1 MVTISHMELTYLRK
15 NVMSKDKVVLAYS
28 GGLDTSMML
37 KWIQEEYG
45 MDVISCI
52 VDVGQPKDFKKA
64 EEKAWNLGV
73 LNHYT
78 FDAKEEFAT
87 EYVYPAIKANALYMG
102 TYPVSSS
109 LSRPL
114 IVKKI
119 VEVAEMEDA
128 QAVAHGCTGKGNDQ
142 VRFDMTFKALNPGL
156 KIIAPVREW
165 KFDRNS
171 QIEWAKEHGIPV
183 PVTAD
188 SPYSID
194 ENLWGRSIEGGILEH
209 PDKMAPGDIWT
220 WTQDV
225 ESAPD
230 DPEYVKIG
238 FSKGVPVSLDGV
250 EMGPVE
256 ILKTL
261 NKKGGLHGIG
271 RIEHMEDRVVGL
283 KTRETYETPGAE
295 VILNAHMDLEKMV
308 MTRHQKAFKF
318 NVDHTW
324 ASVVY
329 QGLWVDPFKED
340 LDAFINSTQKNVTG
354 TVTMKLYKGSAK
366 PVARE
371 SPFSLYDYN
380 LASFDIN
387 THYDQ
392 GDAVGFI
399 NLWGLPSVS
408 AWNLKRKIADEGIQE
423 IQKKVVPVPTGDA

>member
-1 MVTISHMELTYLRK
+1 
-15 NVMSKDKVVLAYS
+15 MSKNKVVLAYS

-37 KWIQEEYG
+37 KWIQEEYD

-52 VDVGQPKDFKKA
+52 VDVGQGKDMKTV

-78 FDAKEEFAT
+78 FDAKEEFAR
-87 EYVYPAIKANALYMG
+87 EYVFPAIKANALYMG

-109 LSRPL
+109 ISRPL
-114 IVKKI
+114 IAKKVVK
-119 VEVAEMEDA
+119 VAEMENA

-142 VRFDMTFKALNPGL
+142 VRFDLTFKALNPEL

-165 KFDRNS
+165 KFDRHS
-171 QIEWAKEHGIPV
+171 QIQWAKEHGVPV

-194 ENLWGRSIEGGILEH
+194 QNLWGRSIEGGILEY
-209 PDKMAPGDIWT
+209 PNEM
-220 WTQDV
+220 
-225 ESAPD
+225 APD
-230 DPEYVKIG
+230 DIWEWTKDVEDTPNEPNYIKIG
-238 FSKGVPVSLDGV
+238 FQKGVPVSIDGAGY
-250 EMGPVE
+250 GPVE
-256 ILKTL
+256 VLQKL
-261 NKKGGLHGIG
+261 NKVGGDHGIG

-283 KTRETYETPGAE
+283 KTRETYETPAAE
-295 VILNAHMDLEKMV
+295 IILNAHKDLEKMV
-308 MTRHQKAFKF
+308 MTRHQKMFKF
-318 NVDHTW
+318 QVEHMW
-324 ASVVY
+324 ATIVY
-329 QGLWVDPFKED
+329 QGLWVDPLKHD
-340 LDAFINSTQKNVTG
+340 LDAFIDSTQENVTG
-354 TVTMKLYKGSAK
+354 EVTLKLFKGSAK

-371 SPFSLYDYN
+371 SPLSLYDYN

-408 AWNLKRKIADEGIQE
+408 AWNLKRKITDEGIPE
-423 IQKKVVPVPTGDA
+423 IRKKVVPVPTGSA

>member
-1 MVTISHMELTYLRK
+1 MV
-15 NVMSKDKVVLAYS
+15 KDKVVLAYS
-28 GGLDTSMML
+28 GGLDTSMMV
-37 KWIQEEYG
+37 KWLQMEYK
-45 MDVISCI
+45 MDV
-52 VDVGQPKDFKKA
+52 VTVNLDVGQGKERKGI
-64 EEKAWNLGV
+64 EEKAWKLGV
-73 LNHYT
+73 VNHYT

-87 EYVYPAIKANALYMG
+87 NYLFPAIKANALYMG

-114 IVKKI
+114 IASKV

-128 QAVAHGCTGKGNDQ
+128 KAVAHGCTGKGNDQ
-142 VRFDMTFKALNPGL
+142 VRFDLTFKALNPKL

-165 KFDRNS
+165 KFDRMS
-171 QIEWAKEHGIPV
+171 QIQWAKDHDVPV

-209 PDKMAPGDIWT
+209 PDKMVPGDIWD
-220 WTQDV
+220 WTVDV
-225 ESAPD
+225 ENAPD
-230 DPEYVKIG
+230 EPDYVKIG
-238 FSKGVPVSLDGV
+238 FQKGVPTSLDGV
-250 EMGPVE
+250 PYKPVE
-256 ILKTL
+256 LIQKLKQL
-261 NKKGGLHGIG
+261 GGKHGIG

-283 KTRETYETPGAE
+283 KTRETYEVPAAE
-295 VILNAHMDLEKMV
+295 IILNAHHDLEKMV
-308 MTRHQKAFKF
+308 LTRHQKSFKYQ
-318 NVDHTW
+318 VDQMW
-324 ASVVY
+324 ATVVY
-329 QGLWVDPFKED
+329 QGLWVDPFKAN
-340 LDAFINSTQKNVTG
+340 LDAFIDSTQENVTG
-354 TVTMKLYKGSAK
+354 SVTMKLFKGSAK

-408 AWNLKRKIADEGIQE
+408 AWNLKRTVVEEGIKE
-423 IQKKVVPVPTGDA
+423 MGKKVVPVPTGDT

>member
-1 MVTISHMELTYLRK
+1 
-15 NVMSKDKVVLAYS
+15 
-28 GGLDTSMML
+28 ML
-37 KWIQEEYG
+37 KWIQEEYD

-52 VDVGQPKDFKKA
+52 LDVGQGKDLEAA
-64 EEKAWNLGV
+64 EEKAWSLGV

-78 FDAKEEFAT
+78 FDAKEEFAK
-87 EYVYPAIKANALYMG
+87 EYVFPAIKANALYVG

-109 LSRPL
+109 ISRPL
-114 IVKKI
+114 IAKKV

-142 VRFDMTFKALNPGL
+142 VRFDLTFKALNPGL

-165 KFDRNS
+165 KFDRHS
-171 QIEWAKEHGIPV
+171 QIKWAKEHGVPV

-194 ENLWGRSIEGGILEH
+194 QNLWGRSIEGGLLEH
-209 PDKMAPGDIWT
+209 PDKI
-220 WTQDV
+220 
-225 ESAPD
+225 APD
-230 DPEYVKIG
+230 DIWKWTVDVEDAPDEPDYVKIG
-238 FSKGVPVSLDGV
+238 YQKGVPASVDR
-250 EMGPVE
+250 EEYGPVE
-256 ILKTL
+256 ILQKL
-261 NKKGGLHGIG
+261 NMLGGRHGIG

-283 KTRETYETPGAE
+283 KTRETYEIPGAE
-295 VILNAHMDLEKMV
+295 IILSAHKDLEKMV
-308 MTRHQKAFKF
+308 LTRHQKMFKF
-318 NVDHTW
+318 HVEDEW
-324 ASVVY
+324 ATIVY
-329 QGLWVDPFKED
+329 QGLWVDPLKQD
-340 LDAFINSTQKNVTG
+340 LDAFIDSTQENVTG
-354 TVTMKLYKGSAK
+354 EVTMKLFKGSAK

-408 AWNLKRKIADEGIQE
+408 AWNLKRKIAEEGIPE
-423 IQKKVVPVPTGDA
+423 VRKKVVPVPTGDS

>member
-1 MVTISHMELTYLRK
+1 MA
-15 NVMSKDKVVLAYS
+15 KDKVVLAYS

-37 KWIQEEYG
+37 KWIQEEYK

-52 VDVGQPKDFKKA
+52 VDVGQGKDLKAA
-64 EEKAWNLGV
+64 EEKAWSLGV

-78 FDAKEEFAT
+78 FDAKEEFAK
-87 EYVYPAIKANALYMG
+87 EYVFPALKANALYMG

-109 LSRPL
+109 ISRPL
-114 IVKKI
+114 ISKKV

-156 KIIAPVREW
+156 KVVAPVREW
-165 KFDRNS
+165 KFNRNS
-171 QIEWAKEHGIPV
+171 QIEWAKEHGVPV

-194 ENLWGRSIEGGILEH
+194 QNLWGRSIEGGILEH
-209 PDKMAPGDIWT
+209 PDQM
-220 WTQDV
+220 
-225 ESAPD
+225 APD
-230 DPEYVKIG
+230 DIWEWTVDVEAAPKEPDYVKIG
-238 FSKGVPVSLDGV
+238 SHKGVPVSLDG
-250 EMGPVE
+250 EDYDPVE
-256 ILKTL
+256 ILQKL
-261 NKKGGLHGIG
+261 NKLGGKHGIG

-283 KTRETYETPGAE
+283 KTRETYEIPGAE
-295 VILNAHMDLEKMV
+295 ILLSAHKDLEKMV
-308 MTRHQKAFKF
+308 LTRHQKMFKF
-318 NVDHTW
+318 QVEDKW
-324 ASVVY
+324 ATIVY
-329 QGLWVDPFKED
+329 QGLWVDPLKQD
-340 LDAFINSTQKNVTG
+340 LDAFIDSTQENVMG

-371 SPFSLYDYN
+371 SPLSLYDYN

-408 AWNLKRKIADEGIQE
+408 AWNLKRKIADEGIKE
-423 IQKKVVPVPTGDA
+423 MKKKVVPVPTGDY

>member
-1 MVTISHMELTYLRK
+1 MVKEKI
-15 NVMSKDKVVLAYS
+15 VLAYS

-37 KWIQEEYG
+37 KWIQEEYK

-52 VDVGQPKDFKKA
+52 LDVGQQKDLKA
-64 EEKAWNLGV
+64 VEEKAWSLGV

-109 LSRPL
+109 ISRPL
-114 IVKKI
+114 IAKKV

-142 VRFDMTFKALNPGL
+142 VRFDLTFKALNPEL
-156 KIIAPVREW
+156 KVIAPVREW
-165 KFDRNS
+165 KFDRHS
-171 QIEWAKEHGIPV
+171 QIEWAKSHGVTV

-188 SPYSID
+188 SPYSVD
-194 ENLWGRSIEGGILEH
+194 QNLWGRSIEGGVLER
-209 PDKMAPGDIWT
+209 PDII
-220 WTQDV
+220 
-225 ESAPD
+225 APD
-230 DPEYVKIG
+230 EIWEWTVDVKDAPNESDYVKLG
-238 FSKGVPVSLDGV
+238 FKKGVPISIDGV
-250 EMGPVE
+250 EYGPVE
-256 ILKTL
+256 ILQKL
-261 NKKGGLHGIG
+261 NLLGGKHGIG

-283 KTRETYETPGAE
+283 KTRETYEIPGAE
-295 VILNAHMDLEKMV
+295 VILGAHKDLEKMV
-308 MTRHQKAFKF
+308 LTKHQKHFKF
-318 NVDHTW
+318 QVENTW
-324 ASVVY
+324 ATIVY
-329 QGLWVDPFKED
+329 QGLWVDPLKQD
-340 LDAFINSTQKNVTG
+340 LDAFINSTQENVTG
-354 TVTMKLYKGSAK
+354 TVTMKLFKGAAK

-371 SPFSLYDYN
+371 SPLSLYDYN

-408 AWNLKRKIADEGIQE
+408 AWNLKRKIAKEGINE
-423 IQKKVVPVPTGDA
+423 HETKVVPVPTGDD

>member
-1 MVTISHMELTYLRK
+1 
-15 NVMSKDKVVLAYS
+15 MSKGKVVLAYS

-37 KWIQEEYG
+37 KWIQEEYE

-52 VDVGQPKDFKKA
+52 VDVGQGKDMKA
-64 EEKAWNLGV
+64 VEEKAWNLGV

-78 FDAKEEFAT
+78 FDAKEEFARG
-87 EYVYPAIKANALYMG
+87 YVFPAIKANALYMG

-109 LSRPL
+109 ISRPL
-114 IVKKI
+114 IAKKV
-119 VEVAEMEDA
+119 VEVAEVEGA

-165 KFDRNS
+165 KFDRHS
-171 QIEWAKEHGIPV
+171 QIEWAKEHGVPV

-194 ENLWGRSIEGGILEH
+194 QNLWGRSIEGGILEH
-209 PDKMAPGDIWT
+209 PDIK
-220 WTQDV
+220 
-225 ESAPD
+225 APD
-230 DPEYVKIG
+230 DIWEWTVDVEDSPDEPDYVKIG
-238 FSKGVPVSLDGV
+238 FDAGVPVSIDG
-250 EMGPVE
+250 EDAGPVE
-256 ILKTL
+256 LLQKL
-261 NKKGGLHGIG
+261 NEAGGAHGIG

-283 KTRETYETPGAE
+283 KTRETYETPAAE
-295 VILNAHMDLEKMV
+295 IVLSAHEDLEKMV
-308 MTRHQKAFKF
+308 LTRHQKMFKF
-318 NVDHTW
+318 QVENTW
-324 ASVVY
+324 ATIVY
-329 QGLWVDPFKED
+329 QGLWVDPFKKD
-340 LDAFINSTQKNVTG
+340 LDAFIDSTQENVTG
-354 TVTMKLYKGSAK
+354 EVTMKLFKGSAK

-371 SPFSLYDYN
+371 SPLSLYDYN

-408 AWNLKRKIADEGIQE
+408 AWNLKRKMAEEGIKE
-423 IQKKVVPVPTGDA
+423 AGKKVVPVPTGDA

>member
-1 MVTISHMELTYLRK
+1 
-15 NVMSKDKVVLAYS
+15 MSKGKVVLAYS

-37 KWIQEEYG
+37 KWIQEEYD

-52 VDVGQPKDFKKA
+52 VDVGQGKDMKAA

-78 FDAKEEFAT
+78 FDAKEEFAR
-87 EYVYPAIKANALYMG
+87 EYVFPAIKANALYMG

-109 LSRPL
+109 ISRPL
-114 IVKKI
+114 IAKKV
-119 VEVAEMEDA
+119 VEVAEVEGA

-142 VRFDMTFKALNPGL
+142 VRFDLTFKALNPGL

-165 KFDRNS
+165 KFDRHS
-171 QIEWAKEHGIPV
+171 QIKWAKEHGVPV

-194 ENLWGRSIEGGILEH
+194 QNLWGRSIEGGILEH
-209 PDKMAPGDIWT
+209 PDIK
-220 WTQDV
+220 
-225 ESAPD
+225 APD
-230 DPEYVKIG
+230 DIWEWTVDVEDAPDEPDYVKIG
-238 FSKGVPVSLDGV
+238 FDAGVPVSIDG
-250 EMGPVE
+250 EDTDPVE
-256 ILKTL
+256 LLQKL
-261 NKKGGLHGIG
+261 NEAGGAHGIG

-283 KTRETYETPGAE
+283 KTRETYETPAAEIVLGAHE
-295 VILNAHMDLEKMV
+295 DLEKMV
-308 MTRHQKAFKF
+308 LTRHQKMFKF
-318 NVDHTW
+318 QVENTW
-324 ASVVY
+324 ATIVY
-329 QGLWVDPFKED
+329 QGLWVDPFKKD
-340 LDAFINSTQKNVTG
+340 LDAFIDSTQENVTG
-354 TVTMKLYKGSAK
+354 EVTMKLFKGSAK

-371 SPFSLYDYN
+371 SPLSLYDYN

-408 AWNLKRKIADEGIQE
+408 AWNLKRKIAEEGIKE
-423 IQKKVVPVPTGDA
+423 AGKKVVPVPTGDA

>member
-1 MVTISHMELTYLRK
+1 MTK
-15 NVMSKDKVVLAYS
+15 QKVVLAYS

-37 KWIQEEYG
+37 KWIQEEYDS
-45 MDVISCI
+45 DVIS
-52 VDVGQPKDFKKA
+52 VTLDVGQGKDFTGV
-64 EEKAWNLGV
+64 EEKAWKLGV

-78 FDAKEEFAT
+78 FDAKEEFAR

-114 IVKKI
+114 IAKKV
-119 VEVAEMEDA
+119 VEVAELEGA

-142 VRFDMTFKALNPGL
+142 VRFDISYKALNPSL
-156 KIIAPVREW
+156 KVIAPVREW

-171 QIEWAKEHGIPV
+171 QIKWAEEHGVPI

-194 ENLWGRSIEGGILEH
+194 QNLWGRSIEGGILEH
-209 PDKMAPGDIWT
+209 PDMMVPDDIWE
-220 WTQDV
+220 WTTDV
-225 ESAPD
+225 KDTPNEPD
-230 DPEYVKIG
+230 YVKIG
-238 FSKGVPVSLDGV
+238 FNKGVPVSLDG
-250 EMGPVE
+250 EDLNPVE
-256 ILKTL
+256 ILEKL
-261 NKKGGLHGIG
+261 KKLGGKHGIG

-283 KTRETYETPGAE
+283 KTRETYEIPSAE
-295 VILNAHMDLEKMV
+295 ILLNAHMDLEKMV
-308 MTRHQKAFKF
+308 LTRHQKLFKLQ
-318 NVDHTW
+318 VDHTW
-324 ASVVY
+324 ATVVY
-329 QGLWVDPFKED
+329 QGLWVDPFKAD
-340 LDAFINSTQKNVTG
+340 LDAFINSTQENVLG
-354 TVTMKLYKGSAK
+354 VVTMKLFKGTAK

-371 SPFSLYDYN
+371 SPLSLYDYN

-408 AWNLKRKIADEGIQE
+408 AWNLKRKIAEEGIKE
-423 IQKKVVPVPTGDA
+423 LQKKVVPVPTGDT

>member
-1 MVTISHMELTYLRK
+1 M
-15 NVMSKDKVVLAYS
+15 AYS

-37 KWIQEEYG
+37 KWIQEEYK

-52 VDVGQPKDFKKA
+52 VDVGQGKDLKAA
-64 EEKAWNLGV
+64 EEKAWSLGV

-78 FDAKEEFAT
+78 FDAKEEFAK
-87 EYVYPAIKANALYMG
+87 EYVFPALKANALYMG

-109 LSRPL
+109 ISRPL
-114 IVKKI
+114 ISKKV

-156 KIIAPVREW
+156 KVVAPVREW
-165 KFDRNS
+165 KFNRNS
-171 QIEWAKEHGIPV
+171 QIEWAKEHGVPV

-194 ENLWGRSIEGGILEH
+194 QNLWGRSIEGGILEH
-209 PDKMAPGDIWT
+209 PDQM
-220 WTQDV
+220 
-225 ESAPD
+225 APD
-230 DPEYVKIG
+230 DIWEWTVDVEAAPKEPDYVKIG
-238 FSKGVPVSLDGV
+238 FHKGVPVSLDG
-250 EMGPVE
+250 EDYDPVE
-256 ILKTL
+256 ILQKL
-261 NKKGGLHGIG
+261 NKLGGKHGIG

-283 KTRETYETPGAE
+283 KTRETYEIPGAE
-295 VILNAHMDLEKMV
+295 ILLSAHKDLEKMV
-308 MTRHQKAFKF
+308 LTRHQKMFKF
-318 NVDHTW
+318 QVEDKW
-324 ASVVY
+324 ATIVY
-329 QGLWVDPFKED
+329 QGLWVDPLKQD
-340 LDAFINSTQKNVTG
+340 LDAFIDSTQENVMG

-371 SPFSLYDYN
+371 SPLSLYDYN

-408 AWNLKRKIADEGIQE
+408 AWNLKRKIADEGIKE
-423 IQKKVVPVPTGDA
+423 MKKKVVPVPTGDY

>member
-1 MVTISHMELTYLRK
+1 MAK
-15 NVMSKDKVVLAYS
+15 QKVVLAYS

-37 KWIQEEYG
+37 KWIQEEYDS
-45 MDVISCI
+45 DVIS
-52 VDVGQPKDFKKA
+52 VTLDVGQGKDFTGI
-64 EEKAWNLGV
+64 EEKAWKLGV

-78 FDAKEEFAT
+78 FDAKEEFAR

-114 IVKKI
+114 IAKKV
-119 VEVAEMEDA
+119 VEVAELEGA

-142 VRFDMTFKALNPGL
+142 VRFDISYKALNPSL
-156 KIIAPVREW
+156 KVIAPVREW

-171 QIEWAKEHGIPV
+171 QIKWAQEHGVPI

-194 ENLWGRSIEGGILEH
+194 QNLWGRSIEGGILEH
-209 PDKMAPGDIWT
+209 PDKMAPDDIWE
-220 WTQDV
+220 WTTDV
-225 ESAPD
+225 KDTPNE
-230 DPEYVKIG
+230 PEYVKIG
-238 FSKGVPVSLDGV
+238 FSKGVPVSLDG
-250 EMGPVE
+250 EDLNPVE
-256 ILKTL
+256 ILEKL
-261 NKKGGLHGIG
+261 KQLGGKHGIG

-283 KTRETYETPGAE
+283 KTRETYEVPSAE
-295 VILNAHMDLEKMV
+295 ILLNAHLDLEKMV
-308 MTRHQKAFKF
+308 LTRHQKLFKLQ
-318 NVDHTW
+318 VDHTW
-324 ASVVY
+324 ATVVY
-329 QGLWVDPFKED
+329 QGLWVDPFKSD
-340 LDAFINSTQKNVTG
+340 LDAFIDSTQENVLG
-354 TVTMKLYKGSAK
+354 EVTMKLFKGTAK

-371 SPFSLYDYN
+371 SPLSLYDYN

-408 AWNLKRKIADEGIQE
+408 AWNLRRKIAEEGIKE
-423 IQKKVVPVPTGDA
+423 LQKKVVPVPTGDT

>member
-1 MVTISHMELTYLRK
+1 
-15 NVMSKDKVVLAYS
+15 MSKEKVVLAYS

-37 KWIQEEYG
+37 KWLQEEYG
-45 MDVISCI
+45 LDVIS
-52 VDVGQPKDFKKA
+52 VNLDVGQGKERKGI
-64 EEKAWNLGV
+64 EEKAWNLGA

-87 EYVYPAIKANALYMG
+87 GYIFPAIKANALYMG

-114 IVKKI
+114 IAKKL

-142 VRFDMTFKALNPGL
+142 VRFDITIKAMNPKL

-165 KFDRNS
+165 KFDRAG
-171 QIEWAKEHGIPV
+171 QIEWAKEHGVPV

-209 PDKMAPGDIWT
+209 PDEPVPDDIWD
-220 WTQDV
+220 WTVDV
-225 ESAPD
+225 EDAPD
-230 DPEYVKIG
+230 EPDYIKMG
-238 FSKGVPVSLDGV
+238 FHKGVPVSIDGV
-250 EMGPVE
+250 EYKPHE
-256 ILKTL
+256 ILRKL
-261 NKKGGLHGIG
+261 KELGGKHGVG

-283 KTRETYETPGAE
+283 KTRETYEIPASEIT
-295 VILNAHMDLEKMV
+295 LNAHKDLEKMV
-308 MTRHQKAFKF
+308 LTRHQKMFKF
-318 NVDHTW
+318 QVDHTW
-324 ASVVY
+324 ATIIY

-340 LDAFINSTQKNVTG
+340 LDAFIDSTQQNVTG
-354 TVTMKLYKGSAK
+354 TVTMKLFKGSAK
-366 PVARE
+366 PVTRE
-371 SPFSLYDYN
+371 SPYSLYDYN

-399 NLWGLPSVS
+399 NLWGLPSTS
-408 AWNLKRKIADEGIQE
+408 AWNLKRKVADEGVTE
-423 IQKKVVPVPTGDA
+423 MRKKIVPVPTGDF

>member
-1 MVTISHMELTYLRK
+1 MA
-15 NVMSKDKVVLAYS
+15 KDKVVLAYS

-37 KWIQEEYG
+37 KWIQEEYK

-52 VDVGQPKDFKKA
+52 VDVGQGKDLKAA
-64 EEKAWNLGV
+64 EEKAWSLGV

-78 FDAKEEFAT
+78 FDAKEEFAK
-87 EYVYPAIKANALYMG
+87 EYVFPALKANALYMG

-109 LSRPL
+109 ISRPL
-114 IVKKI
+114 ISKKV

-156 KIIAPVREW
+156 KVIAPVREW
-165 KFDRNS
+165 KFNRNS
-171 QIEWAKEHGIPV
+171 QIEWAKEHGVPV

-194 ENLWGRSIEGGILEH
+194 QNLWGRSIEGGILEH
-209 PDKMAPGDIWT
+209 PDQM
-220 WTQDV
+220 
-225 ESAPD
+225 APD
-230 DPEYVKIG
+230 DIWEWTVDVEAAPKEPDYVKIG
-238 FSKGVPVSLDGV
+238 FHKGVPVSLDG
-250 EMGPVE
+250 EDYDPVE
-256 ILKTL
+256 ILQKL
-261 NKKGGLHGIG
+261 NKLGGKHGIG

-283 KTRETYETPGAE
+283 KTRETYEIPGAE
-295 VILNAHMDLEKMV
+295 ILLSAHKDLEKMV
-308 MTRHQKAFKF
+308 LTRHQKMFKF
-318 NVDHTW
+318 QVEDKW
-324 ASVVY
+324 ATIVY
-329 QGLWVDPFKED
+329 QGLWVDPLKQD
-340 LDAFINSTQKNVTG
+340 LDAFIDSTQENVMG

-371 SPFSLYDYN
+371 SPLSLYDYN

-408 AWNLKRKIADEGIQE
+408 AWNLKRKIADEGIKE
-423 IQKKVVPVPTGDA
+423 MKKTVVPVPTGDY